1 MIAVL
6 GIKKDIP
13 LHIREKFSIKSKLR
27 EKALNDLKNKLDEVV
42 ILSTCNRTEIYF
54 NHSLEK
60 DEVLTIIFNA
70 LEWNESLREYIFYIT
85 EQEAIEHLFKVI
97 CGFHSKILGEEQ
109 ILGQVKDAYMASLET
124 NSVNLELQRLFQ
136 ERII

>member
-54 NHSLEK
+54 NC
-60 DEVLTIIFNA
+60 DTGLTISFNA
-70 LEWNESLREYIFYIT
+70 LGWDKSLREYIFYIT
-85 EQEAIEHLFKVI
+85 EQEAIKHLFKVI